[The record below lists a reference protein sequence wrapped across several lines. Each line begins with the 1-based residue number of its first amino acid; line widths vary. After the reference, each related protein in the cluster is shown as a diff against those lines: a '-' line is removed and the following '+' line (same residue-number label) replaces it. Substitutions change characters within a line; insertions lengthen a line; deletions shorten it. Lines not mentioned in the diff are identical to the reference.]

1 MLLNHRDLG
10 GAGKT
15 PLVILHGLLGSS
27 RNWLTA
33 GAALAG
39 SFHVFALDLRNHGR
53 SPHAAEMTYPAMADD
68 VLAWLDGQG
77 LAQVTLLGHSLGG
90 KVAMRLACRHPERV
104 GRLIVV
110 DIVPRDYPEHADRAE
125 FNAMNA
131 LRLETIRSR
140 AEAERAMEPLV
151 PKEGMRKFLTTN
163 LEAGPDGGWRWIVN
177 LPALTAAVP
186 ILVMNPLADEDRFA
200 GPTRFIAGGRS
211 RFVAPEDRAIM
222 HKHFPAADLMTI
234 AAAGHN
240 PHLET
245 PDEFLRAVVPL
256 ATN

>member
-1 MLLNHRDLG
+1 MLLYHRDLG
-10 GAGKT
+10 GAGNP

-33 GAALAG
+33 GAALARAY
-39 SFHVFALDLRNHGR
+39 HVFALDLRNHGR
-53 SPHAAEMTYPAMADD
+53 SPHAAEMTYPAMTDD
-68 VLAWLDGQG
+68 VLEWLDRQG

-110 DIVPRDYPEHADRAE
+110 DIVPKDYPKHADRAE

-131 LRLETIRSR
+131 LRLETIHSR
-140 AEAERAMEPLV
+140 ADAERTMEPLV

-163 LEAGPDGGWRWIVN
+163 LEAGPDGAWRWIVN
-177 LPALTAAVP
+177 LPSLTAAVP
-186 ILVMNPLADEDRFA
+186 MLVKNPLAPGDRFE
-200 GPTRFIAGGRS
+200 GPTRFIAGGKS
-211 RFVAPEDRAIM
+211 HFVSPGDSAAI
-222 HKHFPAADLMTI
+222 HRHFPAADLVTV
-234 AAAGHN
+234 ATAGHN

-245 PDEFLRAVVPL
+245 PAEFLQAVIPGP
-256 ATN
+256 AD